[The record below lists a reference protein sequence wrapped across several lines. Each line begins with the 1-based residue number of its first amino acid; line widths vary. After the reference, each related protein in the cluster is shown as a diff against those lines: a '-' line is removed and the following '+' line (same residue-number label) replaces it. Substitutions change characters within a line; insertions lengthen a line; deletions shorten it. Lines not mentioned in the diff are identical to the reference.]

1 MHRHKSVINARP
13 RHASPQ
19 CLRLAAG
26 LGLLSLSAL
35 LPASAQTTS
44 TTADAKG
51 TEPIVTLEKF
61 VIVDYSK
68 TASGMGESETRATVS
83 VPKVDIAVMPAGQN
97 PIILLA
103 KTPGINVQS
112 SDNIGL
118 YEHANRVQVR
128 SFNIN
133 QIAVTLDDVPMGQ
146 QNFYGGTP
154 VDRLVDSESIERV
167 DVSTGIG
174 AVWMPATASLGGA
187 MRYYTMG
194 PKEETGVMLSQSI
207 GDNGFNRSFARYDT
221 GTILP
226 GLSAFGSYSVLKA
239 DKWRGKGII
248 HRTHGA
254 AQIQFKT
261 GEQVFRLKFDLNDR
275 ADNDYRSMS
284 LAIYRQFGRFY
295 EYQETVTGNK
305 TLDGVYWDNQFNF
318 RRDLVVSL
326 EAKLK
331 LSDSMRLSVVPYY
344 DDKFLHGGG
353 NQDGTTGTPLA
364 SYQLSLTST
373 PTNLSRMVSGKLYPI
388 TAPRG
393 ILFSQRKG
401 VQLRR
406 GLPLKFEADV
416 GPQTFTIG
424 AWYQN
429 DYYTRADVRWNR
441 EGGVA
446 GGRNLDYQE
455 FVYGN
460 HDVYHRFYT
469 TQLSIE
475 DRITLLDKKL
485 VVTAGAK
492 SLKVQDDFEGIKNA
506 TDYSLNNTSKFGAV
520 YKDNFI
526 PSVGAVF
533 DLTRNDQLFTSYAEN
548 MGQPVKEVYY
558 SENYPA
564 KSVRAETSQIYEL
577 GWRANRGKYNFTVGS
592 YLVKYGHRL
601 FAFNDFDPTFN
612 RTVSSYNDVGGIT
625 SKGLEVAAAIYP
637 LSGLRFSTSL
647 TYNKTTFDSDY
658 VKYTSATAFSSVPT
672 SGKFVPDFPEYMV
685 NAELNY
691 KWHGFYAGMDARY
704 LARRYSNPIN
714 TEWLGG
720 YTTYGALLG
729 YQAPGNGKLGR
740 LRLQFNVS
748 NLFDK
753 DYLGTISPGE
763 TTGSFQPGA
772 PRTMYMAV
780 STEF

>member
-1 MHRHKSVINARP
+1 MHCHFPTTNIHANSAR
-13 RHASPQ
+13 
-19 CLRLAAG
+19 LRAAG
-26 LGLLSLSAL
+26 LGVLLLSLLGSAG
-35 LPASAQTTS
+35 AQTAPRSETK
-44 TTADAKG
+44 TD
-51 TEPIVTLEKF
+51 ENIVTLEKF

-68 TASGMGESETRATVS
+68 TASGLGESETRATIS

-194 PKEETGVMLSQSI
+194 PKEEAGMMLSQSL
-207 GDNGFNRSFARYDT
+207 GDNRFTRSFARYDT
-221 GTILP
+221 GTIVP
-226 GLSAFGSYSVLKA
+226 GLSAFGSFSALRA

-248 HRTHGA
+248 HRTHSA
-254 AQIQFKT
+254 AQLQYKT
-261 GEQVFRLKFDLNDR
+261 GEHLFRLKFDLNDR
-275 ADNDYRSMS
+275 ADNDYRGMS
-284 LAIYRQFGRFY
+284 LAIYRANGRFF
-295 EYQETVTGNK
+295 EYQETITGIK
-305 TLDGVYWDNQFNF
+305 SLDAVYWDNQFNF
-318 RRDLVVSL
+318 RRDLVMSF

-331 LSDSMRLSVVPYY
+331 LSDTLRLSVVPYY
-344 DDKFLHGGG
+344 DDKYLHGGG
-353 NQDGTTGTPLA
+353 NQDGTTGAPLA
-364 SYQLSLTST
+364 SYNLSLAST
-373 PTNLSRMVSGKLYPI
+373 PADPFRMVAGKLYKI

-393 ILFSQRKG
+393 ILFSQREG

-406 GLPLKFEADV
+406 GVPVKLEADV
-416 GPQTFTIG
+416 SNHTFT
-424 AWYQN
+424 AAVWYQN

-441 EGGVA
+441 A
-446 GGRNLDYQE
+446 GGLAGGANLDKVE

-469 TQLSIE
+469 TQISLE
-475 DRITLLDKKL
+475 DKITLLNKRL

-506 TDYSLNNTSKFGAV
+506 TDYSLNRTSKFGTT
-520 YKDNFI
+520 YKDSFI

-533 DLTRNDQLFTSYAEN
+533 DLTRNDQIFTSYAEN

-564 KSVRAETSQIYEL
+564 KPVRAETSQIYEL
-577 GWRANRGKYNFTVGS
+577 GWRANRARYNFTVGS

-601 FAFNDFDPTFN
+601 FAFNDFDPTFS
-612 RTVSSYNDVGGIT
+612 RTVSSFNDVGGIT
-625 SKGLEVAAAIYP
+625 SKGLEVAAAVYP
-637 LSGLRFSTSL
+637 LNGLRFSTSL
-647 TYNKTTFDSDY
+647 TYNQTTFDRDY
-658 VKYTSATAFSSVPT
+658 VKYTTATAFTVVPT

-691 KWHGFYAGMDARY
+691 KFKGFYAGFDSRY
-704 LARRYSNPIN
+704 LARRYSTPVNS
-714 TEWLGG
+714 EWLGG

-729 YQAPGNGKLGR
+729 YQADGTTKLGR
-740 LRLQFNVS
+740 LRVQLNVS

-763 TTGSFQPGA
+763 TVGSFQPGA
-772 PRTMYMAV
+772 PRTMYLAV